1 MPGALRDGRE
11 LTAYVLAL
19 EAALDECEAR
29 RAALFALAAGEAGEK
44 KVNFFVKF
52 FLTPVP
58 AYGISKAIANELI
71 AMSRKPHPKETRKK
85 NENDDDDEKDLK
97 GNSQRK
103 TRRSSL

>member
-1 MPGALRDGRE
+1 MSAKPGVRLFSLWPPE
-11 LTAYVLAL
+11 
-19 EAALDECEAR
+19 R
-29 RAALFALAAGEAGEK
+29 RAKK